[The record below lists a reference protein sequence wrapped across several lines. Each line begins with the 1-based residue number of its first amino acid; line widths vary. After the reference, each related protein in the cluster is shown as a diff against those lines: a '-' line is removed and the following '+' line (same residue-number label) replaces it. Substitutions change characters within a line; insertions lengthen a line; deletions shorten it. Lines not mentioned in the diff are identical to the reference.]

1 MSLDLA
7 IYDGNDLEQACI
19 INFTNDGFQELVTL
33 GLGQVPHCTANDG
46 NRVIDLQI
54 FRPKVVSILEQRK
67 IPNNQTREML
77 RAIEQY
83 RYLAINP

>member
-7 IYDGNDLEQACI
+7 IYDGKDLEQACI
-19 INFTNDGFQELVTL
+19 INFTNDGFQELITL
-33 GLGQVPHCTANDG
+33 GLGMVPMTNTNDG
-46 NRVIDLQI
+46 HRAIDLQI
-54 FRPKVVSILEQRK
+54 FRPKVLSILEKRN